1 MDTKQVKKI
10 ADTEATK
17 MVQGHEKQMHS
28 SKGIGLLKAG
38 ALKMA
43 KGGKTDMDMMK
54 YGRGMAKVMN
64 QKSGRGG

>member
-1 MDTKQVKKI
+1 MDKADKKQDKRMMAGMVHTHEGKLHPGKPKTKF
-10 ADTEATK
+10 
-17 MVQGHEKQMHS
+17 
-28 SKGIGLLKAG
+28 
-38 ALKMA
+38 A

>member
-1 MDTKQVKKI
+1 MDKADKKQDKKMMVK
-10 ADTEATK
+10 AVHT
-17 MVQGHEKQMHS
+17 HESALHPKQ
-28 SKGIGLLKAG
+28 SKTPVSKF
-38 ALKMA
+38 A

>member
-1 MDTKQVKKI
+1 MDKADKKQDKKMM
-10 ADTEATK
+10 AGAVHK
-17 MVQGHEKQMHS
+17 HEKSLHPGKTPTKFS
-28 SKGIGLLKAG
+28 
-38 ALKMA
+38 

>member
-1 MDTKQVKKI
+1 MDKADKMQDKKMMAGMVHTHEGKLHPGKPKTKF
-10 ADTEATK
+10 
-17 MVQGHEKQMHS
+17 
-28 SKGIGLLKAG
+28 
-38 ALKMA
+38 A

>member
-1 MDTKQVKKI
+1 MDKKAVKAI
-10 ADTEATK
+10 ADKEVSA
-17 MVQGHEKQMHS
+17 HEKRLY
-28 SKGIGLLKAG
+28 KGQTKF
-38 ALKMA
+38 A